1 MTSTPPTGSKNAW
14 FRMNAMNRA
23 IGVVLS
29 IVGGVW
35 FFQGIGVA
43 QGSDMSNN
51 PWWAV
56 LGAAFFV
63 AGFVVLY
70 RANVAAK
77 KLIADE
83 EAAAAAMS
91 GDGSSSTND
100 AQQGDQ
106 SDDRPHPVQE
116 DK

>member
-63 AGFVVLY
+63 AGFIVLY

-83 EAAAAAMS
+83 EAAAAAS
-91 GDGSSSTND
+91 GDGASTAHD
-100 AQQGDQ
+100 AQEGDQ

>member
-63 AGFVVLY
+63 AGFIVLY
-70 RANVAAK
+70 RANVTAK

-83 EAAAAAMS
+83 EAAAAAAS
-91 GDGSSSTND
+91 AEGTSLTSDAHEGDE
-100 AQQGDQ
+100 
-106 SDDRPHPVQE
+106 SDDRPDPVE
-116 DK
+116 RDK

>member
-1 MTSTPPTGSKNAW
+1 
-14 FRMNAMNRA
+14 MNRA

-51 PWWAV
+51 PWWAA
-56 LGAAFFV
+56 LGAAFFI
-63 AGFVVLY
+63 AGFIVLF

-83 EAAAAAMS
+83 EAAQAAQEADLS
-91 GDGSSSTND
+91 GGVSATPTGD
-100 AQQGDQ
+100 AQEGGNG
-106 SDDRPHPVQE
+106 DDRPDAVQK
-116 DK
+116 DQ

>member
-23 IGVVLS
+23 IGVVLI

-63 AGFVVLY
+63 AGFIVLY
-70 RANVAAK
+70 RANVTAK

-83 EAAAAAMS
+83 EAAAAAAS
-91 GDGSSSTND
+91 ADGAATAHD
-100 AQQGDQ
+100 AQEGHE

>member
-1 MTSTPPTGSKNAW
+1 MTSTPSTGSKNAW

-70 RANVAAK
+70 RANVTAK

-83 EAAAAAMS
+83 EAAAAAAS
-91 GDGSSSTND
+91 GDGSSAAHD
-100 AQQGDQ
+100 PQQSDER
-106 SDDRPHPVQE
+106 DDRPHPVQE

>member
-1 MTSTPPTGSKNAW
+1 MMSTPPAGSKNAW

-63 AGFVVLY
+63 AGFIVLY
-70 RANVAAK
+70 RANVTAK

-83 EAAAAAMS
+83 EAAAAAS
-91 GDGSSSTND
+91 GDGASTAPD
-100 AQQGDQ
+100 AQEGNE
-106 SDDRPHPVQE
+106 SDDRPDAVE
-116 DK
+116 RDK